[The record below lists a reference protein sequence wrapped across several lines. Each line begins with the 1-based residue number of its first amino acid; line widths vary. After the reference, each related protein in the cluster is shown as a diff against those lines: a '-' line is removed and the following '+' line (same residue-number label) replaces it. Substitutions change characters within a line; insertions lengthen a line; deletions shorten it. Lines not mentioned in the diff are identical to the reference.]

1 MAFKLYNFIFYITM
15 AAFGYFNIYFQDAGL
30 DSFQIG
36 LVNAIP
42 RIFALLLMPFWG
54 ILTDYFHEN
63 KKVLL
68 ITLVGTL
75 ATVFLFPQTTS
86 FKILM
91 LLMFFYTLFQ
101 NPIVPLSDS
110 LLLDYLGD
118 DAHNYGKFRLWGS
131 AGYMLSV
138 SVLGYFLEATS
149 STNLFYV
156 YALVLILSIFL
167 LKFLPK
173 SKRQIEVLEPGD
185 FKKIFKK
192 KRLLYFL
199 LFVFILQTT
208 MNANYSYFPL
218 YIVAHGGGEFLVGI
232 ALTISSAS
240 EILAFFFS
248 DKIIKKNNISKIIA
262 VISIGFVLR
271 WLMLSCFPYN
281 PIILFSQLLH
291 SVTFGLFFAVG
302 VDYVD
307 RISGEKFRATGQN
320 IYAGVFMGVSAIS
333 GSLIGG
339 KLYQLAGGEI
349 MYFFWALVSAAAGI
363 IYSVYLF
370 KKEKEIK
377 LNADK

>member
-1 MAFKLYNFIFYITM
+1 LAFKLYNFIFYITM

-54 ILTDYFHEN
+54 FLTDYFHEN
-63 KKVLL
+63 KKVLF
-68 ITLVGTL
+68 ITLTGTL
-75 ATVFLFPQTTS
+75 LTVIFFPQTTS

-101 NPIVPLSDS
+101 NPIIPLSDS

-118 DAHNYGKFRLWGS
+118 KSNHYGKFRLWGS

-138 SVLGYFLEATS
+138 SVMGYFLEATS
-149 STNLFYV
+149 SANLFYV
-156 YALVLILSIFL
+156 YAVILILSMFL

-173 SKRQIEVLEPGD
+173 SEREIEVLNPGD

-192 KRLLYFL
+192 RRLLYFL
-199 LFVFILQTT
+199 FFVFILQTA

-218 YIVAHGGGEFLVGI
+218 YIVAHGGGEFLIGV
-232 ALTISSAS
+232 ALTVSSAS

-248 DKIIKKNNISKIIA
+248 DRIIKGNKFSSII
-262 VISIGFVLR
+262 VIISIGFIIR
-271 WLMLSCFPYN
+271 WLLLSFFPFT

-291 SVTFGLFFAVG
+291 SITFGLFFAVG

-307 RISGEKFRATGQN
+307 KISGEKFRATGQN
-320 IYAGVFMGVSAIS
+320 LYAGVFMGLSAIS

-339 KLYQLAGGEI
+339 KIYQLSGGES

-363 IYSVYLF
+363 IYSLYIF
-370 KKEKEIK
+370 KKEKELK
-377 LNADK
+377 LDAD

>member
-1 MAFKLYNFIFYITM
+1 M

-36 LVNAIP
+36 LVNAVP
-42 RIFALLLMPFWG
+42 RVFALLLMPFWG
-54 ILTDYFHEN
+54 FLTDYFHEN
-63 KKVLL
+63 KKVLF

-75 ATVFLFPQTTS
+75 TTVLLFPQIGS
-86 FKILM
+86 FKLLM

-110 LLLDYLGD
+110 LLLDYLGENSN
-118 DAHNYGKFRLWGS
+118 NYGRFRLWGS

-149 STNLFYV
+149 SKNLFYV
-156 YALVLILSIFL
+156 YAVVLVLTIFL
-167 LKFLPK
+167 LQFLPK
-173 SKRQIEVLEPGD
+173 SKREIEVLNPGD

-192 KRLLYFL
+192 RRLLYFL
-199 LFVFILQTT
+199 FFVFVLQTA

-218 YIVAHGGGEFLVGI
+218 YIVDHGGGEFLVGV
-232 ALTISSAS
+232 ALTVSSAS

-248 DKIIKKNNISKIIA
+248 SRIIKKNSFSRIIA
-262 VISIGFVLR
+262 VISIGFIIR
-271 WLMLSCFPYN
+271 WLLLSLFPYT
-281 PIILFSQLLH
+281 PIILLSQLLH
-291 SVTFGLFFAVG
+291 SITFGLFFAVG

-307 RISGEKFRATGQN
+307 QISGKKFRATGQN

-339 KLYQLAGGEI
+339 KIYQLYGGEN
-349 MYFFWALVSAAAGI
+349 MYFFWSLVSAAAGI
-363 IYSVYLF
+363 FYSFYLF
-370 KKEKEIK
+370 KKEREVK
-377 LNADK
+377 LNAN

>member
-1 MAFKLYNFIFYITM
+1 M

-54 ILTDYFHEN
+54 FLTDYFHEN
-63 KKVLL
+63 KKVLF
-68 ITLVGTL
+68 ITLTGTL
-75 ATVFLFPQTTS
+75 LTVIFFPQTTS

-101 NPIVPLSDS
+101 NPIIPLSDS

-118 DAHNYGKFRLWGS
+118 NSNRYGKFRLWGS

-138 SVLGYFLEATS
+138 SVMGYFLEATS
-149 STNLFYV
+149 SANLFYV
-156 YALVLILSIFL
+156 YAVILILSMFL

-173 SKRQIEVLEPGD
+173 SEREIEVLNPGD

-192 KRLLYFL
+192 RRLLYFL
-199 LFVFILQTT
+199 FFVFILQTA

-218 YIVAHGGGEFLVGI
+218 YIVAHGGGEFLIGV
-232 ALTISSAS
+232 ALTVSSAS

-248 DKIIKKNNISKIIA
+248 DRIIKGNKFSSII
-262 VISIGFVLR
+262 VIISIGFIIR
-271 WLMLSCFPYN
+271 WLLLSFFPFT

-291 SVTFGLFFAVG
+291 SITFGLFFAVG

-307 RISGEKFRATGQN
+307 KISGEKFRATGQN
-320 IYAGVFMGVSAIS
+320 LYAGVFMGLSAIS

-339 KLYQLAGGEI
+339 KIYQLSGGES

-363 IYSVYLF
+363 IYSLYIF
-370 KKEKEIK
+370 KKEKELK
-377 LNADK
+377 LDAD

>member
-54 ILTDYFHEN
+54 FLTDYFHEN
-63 KKVLL
+63 KKVLF
-68 ITLVGTL
+68 ITLTGTL
-75 ATVFLFPQTTS
+75 LTVIFFPQTTS

-101 NPIVPLSDS
+101 NPIIPLSDS

-118 DAHNYGKFRLWGS
+118 KSNHYGKFRLWGS

-138 SVLGYFLEATS
+138 SVMGYFLEATS
-149 STNLFYV
+149 SANLFYV
-156 YALVLILSIFL
+156 YAVILILSMFL

-173 SKRQIEVLEPGD
+173 SEREIEVLNPGD

-192 KRLLYFL
+192 RRLLYFL
-199 LFVFILQTT
+199 FFVFILQTA

-218 YIVAHGGGEFLVGI
+218 YIVAHGGGEFLIGV
-232 ALTISSAS
+232 ALTVSSAS

-248 DKIIKKNNISKIIA
+248 DRIIKGNKFSSIIVITPLYKKI
-262 VISIGFVLR
+262 R
-271 WLMLSCFPYN
+271 
-281 PIILFSQLLH
+281 
-291 SVTFGLFFAVG
+291 
-302 VDYVD
+302 
-307 RISGEKFRATGQN
+307 
-320 IYAGVFMGVSAIS
+320 
-333 GSLIGG
+333 
-339 KLYQLAGGEI
+339 
-349 MYFFWALVSAAAGI
+349 
-363 IYSVYLF
+363 
-370 KKEKEIK
+370 
-377 LNADK
+377 

>member
-1 MAFKLYNFIFYITM
+1 MTFKVYNFIFYITM

-54 ILTDYFHEN
+54 FLTDYFHEN
-63 KKVLL
+63 KKVLF
-68 ITLVGTL
+68 ITLTGTFL
-75 ATVFLFPQTTS
+75 TVILFPQTTS

-101 NPIVPLSDS
+101 NPIIPLSDS
-110 LLLDYLGD
+110 LLLDYLGKD
-118 DAHNYGKFRLWGS
+118 SNFYGKFRLWGS
-131 AGYMLSV
+131 TGYMFSV
-138 SVLGYFLEATS
+138 SLLGYFLESTS
-149 STNLFYV
+149 SANLFYV
-156 YALVLILSIFL
+156 YAVVLILSMIL
-167 LKFLPK
+167 LNFLPK
-173 SKRQIEVLEPGD
+173 SEREIEVLNPGD

-192 KRLLYFL
+192 RRLLYFL
-199 LFVFILQTT
+199 FFVFILQTA

-218 YIVAHGGGEFLVGI
+218 YIIAQGGGEFLVGV

-248 DKIIKKNNISKIIA
+248 DKIIKNNKFSRIIV
-262 VISIGFVLR
+262 VISLGFVVR
-271 WLMLSCFPYN
+271 WLLLSLFPYT
-281 PIILFSQLLH
+281 PMILLSQLLH

-307 RISGEKFRATGQN
+307 QISGEKFRATGQN
-320 IYAGVFMGVSAIS
+320 LYAAVFMGVSAIS

-339 KLYQLAGGEI
+339 KIYQLSGGES
-349 MYFFWALVSAAAGI
+349 MYFFWAISSAAAGI
-363 IYSVYLF
+363 IYSLYLF
-370 KKEKEIK
+370 KKEKELK
-377 LNADK
+377 LDAD

>member
-54 ILTDYFHEN
+54 FLTDYFHEN
-63 KKVLL
+63 KKVLF
-68 ITLVGTL
+68 ITLTGTFL
-75 ATVFLFPQTTS
+75 TVILFPQTTS

-101 NPIVPLSDS
+101 NPIIPLSDS

-118 DAHNYGKFRLWGS
+118 NSNYYGKFRLWGS
-131 AGYMLSV
+131 AGYMISV
-138 SVLGYFLEATS
+138 SIMGYFLEATS
-149 STNLFYV
+149 SVNLFYV
-156 YALVLILSIFL
+156 YAVVLIISMFL

-173 SKRQIEVLEPGD
+173 TEREIEVLKPGD

-192 KRLLYFL
+192 RRLLYFL
-199 LFVFILQTT
+199 FFVFILQTA

-218 YIVAHGGGEFLVGI
+218 YIVAQGGGEFLVGV

-248 DKIIKKNNISKIIA
+248 DRIIKGNKFSRIIVIISVGFII
-262 VISIGFVLR
+262 R
-271 WLMLSCFPYN
+271 WLLLSFFPFT
-281 PIILFSQLLH
+281 PVILFSQLLH
-291 SVTFGLFFAVG
+291 SITFGLFFAVG

-320 IYAGVFMGVSAIS
+320 LYAGIFMGLSAIS

-339 KLYQLAGGEI
+339 KIYQISGGEK

-363 IYSVYLF
+363 VYSLYLF
-370 KKEKEIK
+370 KKEKELK
-377 LNADK
+377 LDAD

>member
-54 ILTDYFHEN
+54 FLTDYFHEN

-68 ITLVGTL
+68 ITLIGTL
-75 ATVFLFPQTTS
+75 ATVVLFPQTSS
-86 FKILM
+86 FKVLM

-101 NPIVPLSDS
+101 NPIIPLSDS

-118 DAHNYGKFRLWGS
+118 NSNYYGKFRLWGS
-131 AGYMLSV
+131 VGYMLSV
-138 SVLGYFLEATS
+138 SLLGYFLEATS
-149 STNLFYV
+149 SANLFYI
-156 YALVLILSIFL
+156 YGIILILSIFL

-173 SKRQIEVLEPGD
+173 SKRKIKVLDPGD

-192 KRLLYFL
+192 RRLLYFL
-199 LFVFILQTT
+199 FFVFILQTS

-232 ALTISSAS
+232 ALTVSSAS

-248 DKIIKKNNISKIIA
+248 DKIIKNNKFSKIIV
-262 VISIGFVLR
+262 VISLGFILR
-271 WLMLSCFPYN
+271 WLMLSLFPYN

-291 SVTFGLFFAVG
+291 SITFGLFFAVG

-307 RISGEKFRATGQN
+307 QISGEKFRATGQN

-339 KLYQLAGGEI
+339 KIYQLYGGEN
-349 MYFFWALVSAAAGI
+349 MYFFWSLISAAAGI
-363 IYSVYLF
+363 IYSFYLL
-370 KKEKEIK
+370 KKERELKI
-377 LNADK
+377 NAD